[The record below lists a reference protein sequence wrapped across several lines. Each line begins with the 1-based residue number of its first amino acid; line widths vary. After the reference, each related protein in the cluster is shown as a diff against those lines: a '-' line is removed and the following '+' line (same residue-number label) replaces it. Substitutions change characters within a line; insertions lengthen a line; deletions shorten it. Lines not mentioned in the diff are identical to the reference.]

1 MADSTDGKT
10 ASILAGQNR
19 PDNGGR
25 IPQRMASADSAAA
38 DGFVDELMQRFWA
51 AGAAVVA
58 VQRPGNQLRLDV
70 ERPLEAMYEVMCHVR
85 LDPADRRKPTP
96 SNTGACTPA
105 TEASRPSIAALVG
118 SVLCDC
124 FKPATLEACGE
135 LLWLADQEKIAPED
149 FRRFVRAREV
159 GRMAVSAMLA
169 DLASTYPEAD
179 AGPPRRPAEGRRRRC
194 GLLP

>member
-1 MADSTDGKT
+1 MADSTDGKN
-10 ASILAGQNR
+10 ASVLAGQNR
-19 PDNGGR
+19 QDNEGR
-25 IPQRMASADSAAA
+25 VVPRMASADSAAA
-38 DGFVDELMQRFWA
+38 DGFINELLHRFWA
-51 AGAAVVA
+51 AGAAVA
-58 VQRPGNQLRLDV
+58 AAQRPGNQPRLDV
-70 ERPLEAMYEVMCHVR
+70 ERPLEAIYEIMCHVR
-85 LDPADRRKPTP
+85 PDPVEGQKPTS
-96 SNTGACTPA
+96 SNAGVCTPA
-105 TEASRPSIAALVG
+105 IEASRRSIAVLVG

-124 FKPATLEACGE
+124 FKPATLEACVE